1 MLNEFWVNK
10 IRNGISEY
18 QKYTQIWKNMTDI
31 FENTCTNCFSVIEEE
46 SNDIVEQIAEDLVNL
61 YYDYMSDEFE
71 KIRSNY
77 SDPCEA
83 DEAIEEARYKDGVY
97 YYLHNSLSDMNY
109 SLDLPF
115 EFLDIMNCEI
125 EGFYFNYTADET
137 LYIRDKNI
145 GLL

>member
-10 IRNGISEY
+10 IKNEISEY
-18 QKYTQIWKNMTDI
+18 QNFAKVHKFANDTLTIYNA
-31 FENTCTNCFSVIEEE
+31 CFGALEDE
-46 SNDIVEQIAEDLVNL
+46 SDEIVEQIAEDLVNL

-71 KIRSNY
+71 NIRSNY

-83 DEAIEEARYKDGVY
+83 DEAVEEARYKDGVY
-97 YYLHNSLSDMNY
+97 FYLHNNISNRDF

-115 EFLDIMNCEI
+115 EFLDIMRCEI

-137 LYIRDKNI
+137 LYICDK
-145 GLL
+145 

>member
-10 IRNGISEY
+10 IKGGISEY
-18 QKYTQIWKNMTDI
+18 QKYAKVWREINDTFKDI
-31 FENTCTNCFSVIEEE
+31 YSNCFSVIEEE
-46 SNDIVEQIAEDLVNL
+46 SDDIIEQIAEDLVNL

-71 KIRSNY
+71 NIRNNY

-83 DEAIEEARYKDGVY
+83 DEAVEEARYKDGVY
-97 YYLHNSLSDMNY
+97 FYLHNSISNRDF

-115 EFLDIMNCEI
+115 EFLDIMRCEI

-137 LYIRDKNI
+137 LYICDK
-145 GLL
+145 